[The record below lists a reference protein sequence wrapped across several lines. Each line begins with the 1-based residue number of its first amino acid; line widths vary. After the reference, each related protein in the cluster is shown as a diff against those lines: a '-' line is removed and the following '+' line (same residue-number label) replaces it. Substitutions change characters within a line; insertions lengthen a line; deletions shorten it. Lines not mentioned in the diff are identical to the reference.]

1 MPIPIRRLI
10 GLLPMLLVAC
20 GQWGRVGDQPTPSRS
35 GGVTQILDPGTTYRR
50 LGRLVG
56 SAELPFIGDIAF
68 FGGSADSTVALLS
81 VSLQTR
87 QFGFQRE
94 GEFFIARY
102 QATWNAIPAGGGAGV
117 SSTQEQVVRVNTFG
131 ETQRNDE
138 SVLYQD
144 GLVLVPGEWRVTLQI
159 ADGLSGRTGRA
170 EARVLVPAF
179 APGSVS
185 VPRLVYQAEGRED
198 RAAPLAVV
206 VNPRGSIAYGTDS
219 MTVYLEGYGMP
230 GPTAVPLAM
239 IDANDHVVGR
249 DSIRFQGGHEVESL
263 ALRLPADGL
272 PLGELRIVAGRMPA
286 DTLRAVVS
294 FSAGWVITNYDEMV
308 SLLRYYPP
316 SPALDSLRKATPEE
330 RAHRWQAFWRST
342 DPNPATPAHE
352 GLEQYF
358 GRIALANLRY
368 RDEGVEGWR
377 TDRGEVLIRLGDPDE
392 IFDASPQSEGRTIR
406 WNYIQLRL
414 TLYFQD
420 VTGFGRFDL
429 TPASRS
435 DFERVVGR
443 LSRQAGS

>member
-1 MPIPIRRLI
+1 MSIRRLI
-10 GLLPMLLVAC
+10 GLLPAFLVAC
-20 GQWGRVGDQPTPSRS
+20 GQWGRVGDEPAPSRS
-35 GGVTQILDPGTTYRR
+35 AAVSQILDPGTTYRR

-56 SAELPFIGDIAF
+56 SAELPFVGDVAF
-68 FGGSADSTVALLS
+68 YGGPGDSTVALLS

-87 QFGFQRE
+87 HFGFQRE

-102 QATWNAIPAGGGAGV
+102 QATWNAVPAGGGTVV

-144 GLVLVPGEWRVTLQI
+144 GLILAPGDWRVTLKV
-159 ADGLSGRTGRA
+159 ADELSGRVGRA
-170 EARVLVPAF
+170 EARVTVPAF
-179 APGSVS
+179 GNGTVS
-185 VPRLVYQAEGRED
+185 VPRLVYQAEGRET
-198 RAAPLAVV
+198 RSAALAVV

-219 MTVYLEGYGMP
+219 MTLYLEGYGMP
-230 GPTAVPLAM
+230 GPTAVPLVM
-239 IDANDHVVGR
+239 IDANDQVVGR
-249 DSIRFQGGHEVESL
+249 DSIHFQGGHEVESL
-263 ALRLPADGL
+263 ALRLPADSV
-272 PLGELRIVAGRMPA
+272 PLGELRIAAGRVPA

-316 SPALDSLRKATPEE
+316 SPALDSLRKATPEQ
-330 RAHRWQAFWRST
+330 RAQRWQAFWRST

-358 GRIALANLRY
+358 SRIALANLRY

-392 IFDASPQSEGRTIR
+392 ILDASPQSEGRTIR

-443 LSRQAGS
+443 VSRQAGT